1 MVGAVYGAT
10 DGLDYDTGQT
20 FDQGTPGII
29 GDPGLNNNFGQALA
43 GGDFNRDGYL
53 DLAIGVPGKVYGTA
67 TNTGSVTILYGSSS
81 GFSGTNSQYM
91 DQPLFGTNIAEQG
104 DRFGAALASGDFN
117 RDGYDDLA
125 IGVPGQDILGVE
137 SAGVVDVAY
146 GSASG
151 LTASNFDA
159 VAQGVGIQESWEEAD
174 NFGSVL
180 AAGDFDDDG
189 YHDLAIG
196 VPGEDVVV
204 GASTYSD
211 AGVVQIVYG
220 SADGIAYAGN
230 ELLYQGHDGLQD
242 TPDDYDTFGKS
253 LAAGDYNGDG
263 HDDLAIGVPNE
274 DHFGADAGVVHVLW
288 GDFSGITTDLNQRW
302 WQALI
307 PGQVNAA
314 DELFGSAL
322 AAGDFNGDG
331 DDDLAIGVPGQVIS
345 AQAQAGT
352 VHVMY
357 GPSFTTAFTKNN
369 PSPLAGDQFG
379 FSLAAGDIDR
389 NGYDDLVVGVPY
401 YDYSVSATNSG
412 VLVTMYSDQDGV
424 DGTTYEL
431 GQVDMVNDSLLPQA
445 GDRFG
450 NALVVLDEPH
460 SKIRF
465 IFLPLVRK

>member
-1 MVGAVYGAT
+1 MKTKSTTRFLLSICLVLVFSIAPISVSSQGVQTPHLQGPRQPLGANGDGYADLAIGIPYRDYGATNSAGMVGAVYGAT

-174 NFGSVL
+174 NFGAVL
-180 AAGDFDDDG
+180 AAGDF
-189 YHDLAIG
+189 A
-196 VPGEDVVV
+196 
-204 GASTYSD
+204 
-211 AGVVQIVYG
+211 
-220 SADGIAYAGN
+220 
-230 ELLYQGHDGLQD
+230 
-242 TPDDYDTFGKS
+242 
-253 LAAGDYNGDG
+253 
-263 HDDLAIGVPNE
+263 
-274 DHFGADAGVVHVLW
+274 
-288 GDFSGITTDLNQRW
+288 
-302 WQALI
+302 
-307 PGQVNAA
+307 
-314 DELFGSAL
+314 
-322 AAGDFNGDG
+322 
-331 DDDLAIGVPGQVIS
+331 
-345 AQAQAGT
+345 
-352 VHVMY
+352 
-357 GPSFTTAFTKNN
+357 
-369 PSPLAGDQFG
+369 
-379 FSLAAGDIDR
+379 
-389 NGYDDLVVGVPY
+389 
-401 YDYSVSATNSG
+401 
-412 VLVTMYSDQDGV
+412 
-424 DGTTYEL
+424 
-431 GQVDMVNDSLLPQA
+431 
-445 GDRFG
+445 
-450 NALVVLDEPH
+450 
-460 SKIRF
+460 
-465 IFLPLVRK
+465 